1 MRRER
6 DRRSMRR
13 GSAPSLASLSPF
25 IWLEPNALDTLSGG
39 RVANAFDLSGNLRH
53 GVQGTAGNQPLLVA
67 GAGPGGRDCWRFV
80 PARTDFLSI
89 AHDAG
94 IAGLAW
100 TFFVV
105 VKKAAANGL
114 LFSKAVGNAPRPF
127 DFFTVGASALAGELA
142 GVATVS
148 DSAWHISGAR
158 RDPAGTGTAQ
168 VFRDKATDST
178 GATTPLPNTGTPAIR
193 IGLRDD
199 GALALDGDIACVCAW
214 NRALSDAEVTQ
225 VNAYFTARFGL

>member
-1 MRRER
+1 VR
-6 DRRSMRR
+6 
-13 GSAPSLASLSPF
+13 APTLAPLAPA
-25 IWLEPNALDTLSGG
+25 IWLEPNPLDTLSGG
-39 RVANAFDLSGNLRH
+39 RVANAFDLSGNTRH
-53 GVQGTAGNQPLLVA
+53 GVQGTAANQPLLVA

-80 PARTDFLSI
+80 PARTDNLSI

-105 VKKAAANGL
+105 VKKTAANGL
-114 LFSKAVGNAPRPF
+114 LFSKAVGSAARPF

-142 GVATVS
+142 SVTTVS

-178 GATTPLPNTGTPAIR
+178 GATAALPNTGTPAIR

-199 GALALDGDIACVCAW
+199 GTLALDGDIACVVAW
-214 NRALSDAEVTQ
+214 NRALTAPEVTQ